1 MGDTTGKARGISFP
15 PGTVI
20 GHRADG
26 RPIYAIAGG
35 DGRGET
41 PPEGGTRTS
50 PELTHPQAVNRLRD
64 LDGEIGRLAELD
76 SPTPEEEARFEQAVS
91 EFEEVDE
98 WRKHLERQAARAR
111 VAQVTEGDLRTA
123 STRFGQGRVERGSA
137 PDARGARRP
146 GSGSMDTYD
155 IDAIMEPDSVELG
168 RFRNPWDLS
177 EMRTFDRS
185 HRQVVA
191 EYRSRALS
199 AAERMSGATDEI
211 RSAAVKLIERWDD
224 EDGRLSR
231 LALTLSEPT
240 YLRAWGKM
248 ARNALNPNLDQD
260 EQVAVERVQQAAR
273 AMSLTDSAG
282 GFLVPF
288 QLDPTVIITANGSV
302 NQIRQAARQVVATG
316 DVWHGVSS
324 GAVQWSYDAEASQVS
339 DDTPTLAQPT
349 VTIHKAQGFVP
360 ISIEAIADA
369 QNVTAEVGRLLAFGK
384 DVLEANAFV
393 LGTGSGQP
401 TGIVTALDGGA
412 SVIEAAGDGVF
423 SLADVY
429 TLQGALPARYRN
441 MDSTA
446 WLANNL
452 TYNRIRQFDTAGG
465 AGLWATL
472 GDGRPEGLLSKRA
485 LEAEDMDGTITASAS
500 NNLLVFGDFDNYV
513 IADRVGMTVEFIP
526 HLFGAN
532 QRPTGQRGW
541 YAYVRHGADS
551 VNDSAFRMLD
561 VVAS

>member
-1 MGDTTGKARGISFP
+1 MGDTIGKARGISFP

-35 DGRGET
+35 DGREDN
-41 PPEGGTRTS
+41 PAEGGTRTS
-50 PELTHPQAVNRLRD
+50 PQLTHPQAVNRLRD
-64 LDGEIGRLAELD
+64 LDAEIGRLAELD
-76 SPTPEEEARFEQAVS
+76 SPTDDEDARFAQAVS
-91 EFEEVDE
+91 EFEEIDE

-137 PDARGARRP
+137 PDARGRQ
-146 GSGSMDTYD
+146 GTGSMHTYD
-155 IDAIMEPDSVELG
+155 IDSIMEPDSVELG
-168 RFRNPWDLS
+168 RFKNPWDLS
-177 EMRTFDRS
+177 EMRTFDRPQS
-185 HRQVVA
+185 EVVS
-191 EYRSRALS
+191 EYRARALS
-199 AAERMSGATDEI
+199 AAERMSGASDEI
-211 RSAAVKLIERWDD
+211 RKAATALIERWDD

-240 YLRAWGKM
+240 YLRAWSKT
-248 ARNALNPNLDQD
+248 AKNPLNANLTRE

-273 AMSLTDSAG
+273 AMSLTDTAG
-282 GFLVPF
+282 GYLVPF

-302 NQIRQAARQVVATG
+302 NQIRQLARQVVATG
-316 DVWHGVSS
+316 DVWNGVSS
-324 GAVQWSYDAEASQVS
+324 GAVSWSYDAEASQVS
-339 DDTPTLAQPT
+339 DDAPTLAQPT
-349 VTIHKAQGFVP
+349 VPIYKAAGFVP

-384 DVLEANAFV
+384 DVLEANAFAV
-393 LGTGSGQP
+393 GSGSGQP
-401 TGIVTALDGGA
+401 TGIITALTGGS
-412 SVIEAAGDGVF
+412 SVITSATTDTFA
-423 SLADVY
+423 LADVY
-429 TLQGALPARYRN
+429 ALQGALPARYRN
-441 MDSTA
+441 MPSTA

-452 TYNRIRQFDTAGG
+452 IYNRIRQFDTAGG

-472 GDGRPEGLLSKRA
+472 GDGRPEGLLGKRA
-485 LEAEDMDGTITASAS
+485 LESEDMDGTITAAAA
-500 NNLLVFGDFDNYV
+500 NPVLVFGDFDNYV
-513 IADRVGMTVEFIP
+513 IADRIGMTVEFVP

-561 VVAS
+561 VT